1 VSSGDA
7 LPANLR
13 ALLNDG
19 LGKVKR
25 GDLSTDSVL
34 AHFDASGARPA
45 LVAWHVTAR
54 PTPDRPAIV
63 GIVAD
68 PSLATGV
75 FARIV
80 KESPLLPPS
89 LAGATRDLL
98 TVRVSTP
105 DGHDLFASSTLWSQ
119 YANQTTLDTE
129 LGALRIQVALTE
141 TAADR
146 LIIGG
151 LPRNR
156 VPLLIGLLA
165 VTAGLMAL
173 AFVQLR
179 RERELVRLRAN
190 FVSGVSHELRTPLAQ
205 IRMFGETLLLNRVR
219 SSEEHRRSLEI
230 IVQESQRLTQLI
242 ENVLQFGR
250 VERGGA
256 VVTPV
261 ADRVD
266 LRLHDIVEGFEPL
279 ARSRRTSIA
288 RRIDEGIVAPVDA
301 DALRQIV
308 LNLLDNALK
317 YGPSG
322 QTIVVSCRRDGDRA
336 AIAVEDEGPGV
347 SEADSSRIWDP
358 YYRVAPHGA
367 SVGGTG
373 IGLTI
378 VKRLTEMHGGH
389 AHVERGA
396 RGARFVVELPGALQE
411 HAAATVRIASAGV

>member
-1 VSSGDA
+1 M
-7 LPANLR
+7 
-13 ALLNDG
+13 LNDG
-19 LGKVKR
+19 LDKVQR

-34 AHFDASGARPA
+34 AHFDASGAKPT

-54 PTPDRPAIV
+54 PTPERPAIV

-68 PSLATGV
+68 PSLATDV

-89 LAGATRDLL
+89 LAGATHDLL

-105 DGHDLFASSTLWSQ
+105 DGHALFASSGLWSR
-119 YANQTTLDTE
+119 YANQATLDTE

-165 VTAGLMAL
+165 ITAGLMAV

-179 RERELVRLRAN
+179 RERELVQLRAN

-205 IRMFGETLLLNRVR
+205 IRMFGETLLMNRVR

-230 IVQESQRLTQLI
+230 IVQEAQRLTQLI

-250 VERGGA
+250 VERGA
-256 VVTPV
+256 ALVTPV
-261 ADRVD
+261 PARLD
-266 LRLHDIVEGFEPL
+266 LRLHEIVEGFEPL

-288 RRIDEGIVAPVDA
+288 RRIDEEIVAPVDA

-322 QTIVVSCRRDGDRA
+322 QTIVVTCRCDGDV
-336 AIAVEDEGPGV
+336 AVIGIEDEGPGV
-347 SEADSSRIWDP
+347 PEAESSRIWDP
-358 YYRVAPHGA
+358 YYRVAQHGA
-367 SVGGTG
+367 AVGGTG

-378 VKRLTEMHGGH
+378 VKRLTEMHAGRVR
-389 AHVERGA
+389 VERGG
-396 RGARFVVELPGALQE
+396 RGARFVVELPGGKRE
-411 HAAATVRIASAGV
+411 HAAAAVRIASAGA

>member
-1 VSSGDA
+1 V
-7 LPANLR
+7 
-13 ALLNDG
+13 LNDG
-19 LGKVKR
+19 LDKVQR

-34 AHFDASGARPA
+34 AHFDASGAKPT
-45 LVAWHVTAR
+45 LVAWHVAAR

-68 PSLATGV
+68 PSLATDV

-105 DGHDLFASSTLWSQ
+105 DGHALFASSGLWSR
-119 YANQTTLDTE
+119 YANQAALDTE

-165 VTAGLMAL
+165 ITAGLMAV

-179 RERELVRLRAN
+179 RERELVQLRAT

-205 IRMFGETLLLNRVR
+205 IRMFGETLLMNRVR

-230 IVQESQRLTQLI
+230 IVQEAQRLTQLI

-250 VERGGA
+250 VERGAA

-261 ADRVD
+261 PARLD
-266 LRLHDIVEGFEPL
+266 LRLHEIVEGFEPL

-288 RRIDEGIVAPVDA
+288 RRIDEEIVAPVDA

-322 QTIVVSCRRDGDRA
+322 QTIVVTCRCDGDF
-336 AIAVEDEGPGV
+336 AVIGIEDEGPGV
-347 SEADSSRIWDP
+347 PEAESSRIWDP
-358 YYRVAPHGA
+358 YYRVAQHGA
-367 SVGGTG
+367 AVGGTG

-378 VKRLTEMHGGH
+378 VKRLTEMHGGRVR
-389 AHVERGA
+389 VERGV
-396 RGARFVVELPGALQE
+396 RGARFVVELPGGQRG

>member
-1 VSSGDA
+1 V
-7 LPANLR
+7 
-13 ALLNDG
+13 LNDG
-19 LGKVKR
+19 LDKVQR

-34 AHFDASGARPA
+34 AHFDASGAKPT

-54 PTPDRPAIV
+54 PTPERPAIV

-68 PSLATGV
+68 PSLATDV

-105 DGHDLFASSTLWSQ
+105 DGHALFASSRLWSR
-119 YANQTTLDTE
+119 YANQATLDTE

-165 VTAGLMAL
+165 ITAGLMTV

-179 RERELVRLRAN
+179 RDRELVRLRAN

-230 IVQESQRLTQLI
+230 IVQEAQRLTQLI

-250 VERGGA
+250 VERGA
-256 VVTPV
+256 AVTPV
-261 ADRVD
+261 PERID

-288 RRIDEGIVAPVDA
+288 RRIDEDIVAPVDA

-317 YGPSG
+317 YSPSG
-322 QTIVVSCRRDGDRA
+322 QTIVVTCRRDGDF
-336 AIAVEDEGPGV
+336 AVIGIEDEGPGV
-347 SEADSSRIWDP
+347 SEAESSRIWDP
-358 YYRVAPHGA
+358 YYRVAQHGA
-367 SVGGTG
+367 AVGGTG

-378 VKRLTEMHGGH
+378 VKRLTEMHGGRVR
-389 AHVERGA
+389 VERGV
-396 RGARFVVELPGALQE
+396 RGARFVVELPSGQQE
-411 HAAATVRIASAGV
+411 HAAAAVRIASAGV

>member
-1 VSSGDA
+1 V
-7 LPANLR
+7 
-13 ALLNDG
+13 LNDG
-19 LGKVKR
+19 LDKVQR

-34 AHFDASGARPA
+34 AHFDASGAKPT

-54 PTPDRPAIV
+54 PTPERPAIV

-68 PSLATGV
+68 PSLATDV

-105 DGHDLFASSTLWSQ
+105 DGHALFASSRLWSR
-119 YANQTTLDTE
+119 YANQATLDTE

-165 VTAGLMAL
+165 ITAGLMTV

-179 RERELVRLRAN
+179 RDRELVRLRAN

-230 IVQESQRLTQLI
+230 IVQEAQRLTQLI

-250 VERGGA
+250 VERGA
-256 VVTPV
+256 AVTPV
-261 ADRVD
+261 PERID

-288 RRIDEGIVAPVDA
+288 RRIDEDIVAPVDA

-317 YGPSG
+317 YGSSG
-322 QTIVVSCRRDGDRA
+322 QTIVVTCRRDGDF
-336 AIAVEDEGPGV
+336 AVIGIEDEGPGV
-347 SEADSSRIWDP
+347 SEAESSRIWDP
-358 YYRVAPHGA
+358 YYRVAQHGA
-367 SVGGTG
+367 AVGGTG

-378 VKRLTEMHGGH
+378 VKRLTEMHGGRVR
-389 AHVERGA
+389 VERGV
-396 RGARFVVELPGALQE
+396 RGARFVVELPSGQQE
-411 HAAATVRIASAGV
+411 HAAAAVRIASAGV

>member
-1 VSSGDA
+1 LPTNLAAGLRDA
-7 LPANLR
+7 L
-13 ALLNDG
+13 D
-19 LGKVKR
+19 KVHQ
-25 GDLSTDSVL
+25 GDLSSDNVL
-34 AHFDASGARPA
+34 AHFDASGARHA
-45 LVAWHVTAR
+45 LVAWHVSTR
-54 PTPDRPAIV
+54 PTSGRPALV

-68 PSLATGV
+68 PSLATDV
-75 FARIV
+75 FSRIL

-105 DGHDLFASSTLWSQ
+105 DGHDLFASSGLWSE
-119 YANQTTLDTE
+119 YSKETTLDKE

-165 VTAGLMAL
+165 ITAGLMAV

-219 SSEEHRRSLEI
+219 SSDEHRRSLEI

-250 VERGGA
+250 VERGAA

-261 ADRVD
+261 PERVD
-266 LRLHDIVEGFEPL
+266 VRLHDIVEGFEPL

-288 RRIDEGIVAPVDA
+288 RRIDEDIVAPVDA

-322 QTIVVSCRRDGDRA
+322 QTIVVTCRRDGDF
-336 AIAVEDEGPGV
+336 AVIGIEDEGPGV
-347 SEADSSRIWDP
+347 SEAESSRIWDP
-358 YYRVAPHGA
+358 YYRVAQYGA
-367 SVGGTG
+367 AVGGTG

-378 VKRLTEMHGGH
+378 VKRLTEMHRGRVR
-389 AHVERGA
+389 VERGV
-396 RGARFVVELPGALQE
+396 RGARFVVELPGAQRG
-411 HAAATVRIASAGV
+411 HAAATVRIASAGA

>member
-1 VSSGDA
+1 LPTNLAAVLRDA
-7 LPANLR
+7 L
-13 ALLNDG
+13 DM
-19 LGKVKR
+19 VHR
-25 GDLSTDSVL
+25 GDLSSDNVL
-34 AHFDASGARPA
+34 AHFDASSARPA
-45 LVAWHVTAR
+45 LVAWHISTR
-54 PTPDRPAIV
+54 PSADRPALV

-68 PSLATGV
+68 PSLATEV

-89 LAGATRDLL
+89 LAGPTRDLL

-105 DGHDLFASSTLWSQ
+105 DGHDLFTSSRLWSD
-119 YANQTTLDTE
+119 YAKETMLDKE

-156 VPLLIGLLA
+156 VPLLMGLLA
-165 VTAGLMAL
+165 ITAGLMAI

-179 RERELVRLRAN
+179 RERELVRLRAK

-250 VERGGA
+250 VERGAA

-261 ADRVD
+261 PERVD
-266 LRLHDIVEGFEPL
+266 LRLHEIVEGFEPL

-288 RRIDEGIVAPVDA
+288 RRIDEDIVAPVDA

-322 QTIVVSCRRDGDRA
+322 QTIVVTCQCEGEF
-336 AIAVEDEGPGV
+336 AVIGIEDEGPGV

-358 YYRVAPHGA
+358 YCRVAQPHGTA
-367 SVGGTG
+367 VAGTG

-378 VKRLTEMHGGH
+378 VKRLTEMHGGRVR
-389 AHVERGA
+389 VERGV
-396 RGARFVVELPGALQE
+396 RGARFVVELPGAQRE
-411 HAAATVRIASAGV
+411 RAAATVRIASAGV

>member
-1 VSSGDA
+1 M
-7 LPANLR
+7 
-13 ALLNDG
+13 
-19 LGKVKR
+19 
-25 GDLSTDSVL
+25 L
-34 AHFDASGARPA
+34 ARFDASGAKA
-45 LVAWHVTAR
+45 SLTAWHVAAR
-54 PTPDRPAIV
+54 PVPGRPAIV

-68 PSLATGV
+68 PSLATDV

-80 KESPLLPPS
+80 KESSLLPPS

-98 TVRVSTP
+98 SVRVSMP
-105 DGHDLFASSTLWSQ
+105 DGRRLFASSTLWSR
-119 YANQTTLDTE
+119 YANQTTLDNE
-129 LGALRIQVALTE
+129 LGGLTIQVALTE

-165 VTAGLMAL
+165 MTAGLMAV

-250 VERGGA
+250 VERGAAA
-256 VVTPV
+256 VTTVSE
-261 ADRVD
+261 RVD
-266 LRLHDIVEGFEPL
+266 VRLHDIVDGFEPL

-288 RRIDEGIVAPVDA
+288 RRIDPDIVVPVDA

-317 YGPSG
+317 YGPSD
-322 QTIVVSCRRDGDRA
+322 QTIVVTCRCERDS
-336 AIAVEDEGPGV
+336 AIIGFEDEGPGI
-347 SEADSSRIWDP
+347 SDAESPRIWEP
-358 YYRVAPHGA
+358 YYRVAQNGGA
-367 SVGGTG
+367 VGGTG

-378 VKRLTEMHGGH
+378 VKRLTEMHGGRVR
-389 AHVERGA
+389 VERGE
-396 RGARFVVELPGALQE
+396 RGARFVVELPGAQRA
-411 HAAATVRIASAGV
+411 HAASTVRVASAGA

>member
-1 VSSGDA
+1 V
-7 LPANLR
+7 
-13 ALLNDG
+13 LNDG
-19 LGKVKR
+19 LDKVQR

-34 AHFDASGARPA
+34 AHFDASGATPT
-45 LVAWHVTAR
+45 LVAWHVIAR

-63 GIVAD
+63 GIVVD
-68 PSLATGV
+68 PSLATDV

-105 DGHDLFASSTLWSQ
+105 DGHDLFASSGLWSR
-119 YANQTTLDTE
+119 YSNQATLDMA

-165 VTAGLMAL
+165 ITAGLMAV

-250 VERGGA
+250 VERSAA

-261 ADRVD
+261 PERLD

-288 RRIDEGIVAPVDA
+288 RRIDEEIVAPVDA
-301 DALRQIV
+301 NALRQIV

-322 QTIVVSCRRDGDRA
+322 QTIVVTCRRDGDF
-336 AIAVEDEGPGV
+336 AVIGIEDEGPGV
-347 SEADSSRIWDP
+347 SEAEWSRIWDP
-358 YYRVAPHGA
+358 YYRVAQRGA
-367 SVGGTG
+367 AVGGTG

-378 VKRLTEMHGGH
+378 VKRLTEMHGGRVR
-389 AHVERGA
+389 VERGVC
-396 RGARFVVELPGALQE
+396 GARFVVGLAGAQRE
-411 HAAATVRIASAGV
+411 DAAATVPIASAGV

>member
-1 VSSGDA
+1 M
-7 LPANLR
+7 R
-13 ALLNDG
+13 
-19 LGKVKR
+19 
-25 GDLSTDSVL
+25 
-34 AHFDASGARPA
+34 AHFDSSGQKPT

-63 GIVAD
+63 GVVAD
-68 PSLATGV
+68 PSLATDV

-98 TVRVSTP
+98 IVRVSTP
-105 DGHDLFASSTLWSQ
+105 DGHDLFASSRLWSR
-119 YANQTTLDTE
+119 YANQATLDTE

-141 TAADR
+141 AAADR

-165 VTAGLMAL
+165 ITAGLMAV

-230 IVQESQRLTQLI
+230 IVQEAQRLTQLI

-250 VERGGA
+250 VERGAA

-261 ADRVD
+261 PERVD

-279 ARSRRTSIA
+279 ARSRRTSLA
-288 RRIDEGIVAPVDA
+288 RRIDEEIVAPVDP

-322 QTIVVSCRRDGDRA
+322 QTIVITCRRDGDFA
-336 AIAVEDEGPGV
+336 LIGIEDEGPGV
-347 SEADSSRIWDP
+347 SEAESSRIWDP
-358 YYRVAPHGA
+358 YYRVAQHGA
-367 SVGGTG
+367 AVGGTG

-378 VKRLTEMHGGH
+378 VKRLTEMHGGRVR
-389 AHVERGA
+389 VERGVH
-396 RGARFVVELPGALQE
+396 GARFVVELPGGQPE
-411 HAAATVRIASAGV
+411 QAAATVRIASAGV

>member
-1 VSSGDA
+1 V
-7 LPANLR
+7 
-13 ALLNDG
+13 LNDG
-19 LGKVKR
+19 LDKVQR

-34 AHFDASGARPA
+34 AHFDGSGAKPT

-68 PSLATGV
+68 PSLATDV

-105 DGHDLFASSTLWSQ
+105 DGHALFASSGLWSR
-119 YANQTTLDTE
+119 YANQATLDTE

-156 VPLLIGLLA
+156 VPLLVGLLA
-165 VTAGLMAL
+165 ITAGLMAV

-179 RERELVRLRAN
+179 RERELVQLRAT

-205 IRMFGETLLLNRVR
+205 IRMFGETLLMNRVR

-230 IVQESQRLTQLI
+230 IVQEAQRLTQLI

-250 VERGGA
+250 VERGAA

-261 ADRVD
+261 PARLD
-266 LRLHDIVEGFEPL
+266 LRLHEIVEGFEPL

-288 RRIDEGIVAPVDA
+288 RRIDEEIVAPVDA

-322 QTIVVSCRRDGDRA
+322 QTIVVTCRCDGDL
-336 AIAVEDEGPGV
+336 AVIGIEDEGPGV
-347 SEADSSRIWDP
+347 PEAESSRIWDP
-358 YYRVAPHGA
+358 YYRVAQHGA
-367 SVGGTG
+367 AVGGTG

-378 VKRLTEMHGGH
+378 VKRLTEMHGGRVR
-389 AHVERGA
+389 VERGV
-396 RGARFVVELPGALQE
+396 RGARFVVELPGGQRE
-411 HAAATVRIASAGV
+411 HAAAAVRIASAGA

>member
-1 VSSGDA
+1 
-7 LPANLR
+7 
-13 ALLNDG
+13 
-19 LGKVKR
+19 
-25 GDLSTDSVL
+25 VL
-34 AHFDASGARPA
+34 AQFDASGTRPA
-45 LVAWHVTAR
+45 LVAWHISIR
-54 PTPDRPAIV
+54 PTSDRPALV

-98 TVRVSTP
+98 TVRVSTS
-105 DGHDLFASSTLWSQ
+105 DGHDLFTSSRPWSK
-119 YANQTTLDTE
+119 YANEATLDKE

-156 VPLLIGLLA
+156 VPLLVGLLA
-165 VTAGLMAL
+165 ITAGLMAV

-250 VERGGA
+250 VERGAA

-261 ADRVD
+261 PERVD
-266 LRLHDIVEGFEPL
+266 VRLHDIVEGFEPL

-288 RRIDEGIVAPVDA
+288 RRIDEDIVAPVDA

-322 QTIVVSCRRDGDRA
+322 QTIVVTCRREGDF
-336 AIAVEDEGPGV
+336 AVIGIEDEGPGV

-358 YYRVAPHGA
+358 YYRVAQQHGTA
-367 SVGGTG
+367 VGGTG

-378 VKRLTEMHGGH
+378 VKRLTEMHGGRVR
-389 AHVERGA
+389 VERGV
-396 RGARFVVELPGALQE
+396 RGARFVVELPGAQRE
-411 HAAATVRIASAGV
+411 RAAATVRIASAGV

>member
-1 VSSGDA
+1 V
-7 LPANLR
+7 
-13 ALLNDG
+13 LNNG
-19 LGKVKR
+19 LNKVQR

-34 AHFDASGARPA
+34 AHFDASSAKPT
-45 LVAWHVTAR
+45 LVAWHITAR

-63 GIVAD
+63 GVVAD
-68 PSLATGV
+68 PSLATDV

-89 LAGATRDLL
+89 LARATRDLL

-105 DGHDLFASSTLWSQ
+105 DGHDLFASSNVWSR
-119 YANQTTLDTE
+119 YANQATLDSE

-156 VPLLIGLLA
+156 VPLLVGLLA
-165 VTAGLMAL
+165 ITAGLMAV

-219 SSEEHRRSLEI
+219 SSEEHRRSLQI
-230 IVQESQRLTQLI
+230 IVQEAQRLTQLI

-250 VERGGA
+250 VERGA
-256 VVTPV
+256 AEVMPV
-261 ADRVD
+261 PERVD

-288 RRIDEGIVAPVDA
+288 RRIDDDIVAPMDV

-322 QTIVVSCRRDGDRA
+322 QTIVVTCRRDGEF
-336 AIAVEDEGPGV
+336 AVIGIEDEGPGV
-347 SEADSSRIWDP
+347 SEAESARIWEP
-358 YYRVAPHGA
+358 YYRVVQHGA
-367 SVGGTG
+367 AVGGTG

-378 VKRLTEMHGGH
+378 VKRLTEMHGGRVR
-389 AHVERGA
+389 VERGEH
-396 RGARFVVELPGALQE
+396 GARFVVELPGAQRE
-411 HAAATVRIASAGV
+411 HATTTARVASAGV

>member
-1 VSSGDA
+1 V
-7 LPANLR
+7 
-13 ALLNDG
+13 LNDG
-19 LGKVKR
+19 LAKVQR
-25 GDLSTDSVL
+25 GDVSTDSVL
-34 AHFDASGARPA
+34 AHVDASGAKPI
-45 LVAWHVTAR
+45 LVAWHITAR

-68 PSLATGV
+68 PSLATDV

-89 LAGATRDLL
+89 LAGATRDVL

-105 DGHDLFASSTLWSQ
+105 DGHDLFASSGVWSH
-119 YANQTTLDTE
+119 YANQATLDTE

-165 VTAGLMAL
+165 ITAGLMAV

-230 IVQESQRLTQLI
+230 IVQEAQRLTQLI

-250 VERGGA
+250 VERDAA

-261 ADRVD
+261 PERVD

-288 RRIDEGIVAPVDA
+288 RGIDEDVVAPVDA

-322 QTIVVSCRRDGDRA
+322 QTIVVTCRRDGDF
-336 AIAVEDEGPGV
+336 AVIGIEDEGPGV
-347 SEADSSRIWDP
+347 SEAESSRIWDP
-358 YYRVAPHGA
+358 YYRVVQHGA
-367 SVGGTG
+367 AVGGTG

-378 VKRLTEMHGGH
+378 VKRLTELHGGRVR
-389 AHVERGA
+389 VERGV
-396 RGARFVVELPGALQE
+396 RGARFVVELPGGQRE
-411 HAAATVRIASAGV
+411 HAAAAVRIASAGV

>member
-1 VSSGDA
+1 V
-7 LPANLR
+7 
-13 ALLNDG
+13 LNDG
-19 LGKVKR
+19 LDKVQR
-25 GDLSTDSVL
+25 GDLSTDGVL
-34 AHFDASGARPA
+34 AHFDASGAKPT

-54 PTPDRPAIV
+54 PTPERPAIV
-63 GIVAD
+63 GIVAN
-68 PSLATGV
+68 PNLATDV

-105 DGHDLFASSTLWSQ
+105 DGHALFASSGLWSR
-119 YANQTTLDTE
+119 YANQATLDTE

-165 VTAGLMAL
+165 ITAGLMAV

-179 RERELVRLRAN
+179 RERELVQLRAN

-205 IRMFGETLLLNRVR
+205 IRMFGETLLMNRVR

-230 IVQESQRLTQLI
+230 IVQEAQRLTQLI

-250 VERGGA
+250 VERGAA

-261 ADRVD
+261 LARLD
-266 LRLHDIVEGFEPL
+266 LRLHEIVEGFEPL

-288 RRIDEGIVAPVDA
+288 RRIDEEIVAPVDA

-322 QTIVVSCRRDGDRA
+322 QTIVVTCRCDGDF
-336 AIAVEDEGPGV
+336 AVIGIEDEGPGV
-347 SEADSSRIWDP
+347 PEAESSRIWDP
-358 YYRVAPHGA
+358 YYRVAQHGA
-367 SVGGTG
+367 AVGGTG

-378 VKRLTEMHGGH
+378 VKRLTEMHGGRVR
-389 AHVERGA
+389 VERGV
-396 RGARFVVELPGALQE
+396 RGARFVVELPGGQRE
-411 HAAATVRIASAGV
+411 HAAAAVRIASAGA